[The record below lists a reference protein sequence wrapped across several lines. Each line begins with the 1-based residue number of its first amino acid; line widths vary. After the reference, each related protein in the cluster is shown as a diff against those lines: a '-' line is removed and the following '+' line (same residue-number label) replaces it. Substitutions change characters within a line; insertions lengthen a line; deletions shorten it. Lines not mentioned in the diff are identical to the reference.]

1 MCLARSLLEL
11 SRVQFALIIFC
22 RILRLR
28 WVLSIHLVLLA
39 KRRTVLELGR
49 QFGVKSKYKYWRV
62 SRSTDLSILK
72 DNKYTWFSLEVFIV
86 TMVTNALAVKCMHGV
101 PHCNFEKEGGVY
113 ARGMQCN
120 VFFWMHQTILR
131 DRKTH
136 LNLQNMSRTCIRS
149 SSVAL
154 TQVKMQVFKT
164 DMR

>member
-1 MCLARSLLEL
+1 MVLLQFAPCNYELNACFCRTVTVCLARSLLEL

-101 PHCNFEKEGGVY
+101 PHCNFEKEF
-113 ARGMQCN
+113 ACKR
-120 VFFWMHQTILR
+120 I
-131 DRKTH
+131 K
-136 LNLQNMSRTCIRS
+136 
-149 SSVAL
+149 
-154 TQVKMQVFKT
+154 
-164 DMR
+164 